1 MEAPMR
7 IRTLFLLLVVALI
20 AVFVAIN
27 WSAFSAP
34 TRLSLL
40 VAQVE
45 VPVGLVALGLAV
57 LVVLAFGIY
66 LTVWRSS
73 ILLES
78 RQQTKALEAQRALA
92 EQAEI
97 SRIAQLRETI
107 LHEMETLGN
116 RITQI
121 QNELRTEI
129 RESSNSL
136 AATIGEIDDRV
147 QSLLKRDPA

>member
-1 MEAPMR
+1 MR